1 VQPTEPLRPPTP
13 SDPAPPR
20 PDDLTSPDQ
29 GDRTAEFRTEELAGL
44 FRPGVPASDPEIP
57 DTEHYQG
64 PLPTPRDR
72 AVPAIAGYDVLD
84 FLGAGTY
91 GEVWLAREHGTDILV
106 AIKFFAHGQGQQW
119 QQLQA
124 DVRHLAQL
132 DGVHGIVQLKD
143 VAPDAPRPYYVM
155 AFAEGR
161 SLEDRLGKGPLP
173 VPEALALFRQITEAL
188 AYVHAKGIRHCDL
201 KPGNVLLDARGRPLL
216 ADFGQAHLPNDSSLA
231 LGTYFYMAPEQANL
245 DQPLPDT
252 RWDVYALGA
261 LFYRMVTGELPRDD
275 ERLRAELGKAGRV
288 EERLRTYREGIAQS
302 PRPVGHRRL
311 PHVDWAL
318 ADLID
323 RCLELDP
330 AHRLLDAGA
339 VLTALRRREH
349 WNRHRPLLFFG
360 LAAPL
365 LLLVVMTAVGLAA
378 GESAIDQSR
387 SALTR
392 NLLQGDA
399 FAAGLVANVVRDKLA
414 DRRKGL
420 ERCAQ
425 DPKFVA
431 AVHAHD
437 LDGARKILHT
447 RLEGPY
453 KDFTS
458 ILLANPQ
465 GDCLLACPVDEVG
478 GRERE
483 AARYCRF
490 LGAAG
495 QGPLQTLAGLYEPN
509 NFAYR
514 DWFQGV
520 GDRVDEK
527 DTARGRYKAIAETHF
542 SHPYRGL
549 TSGRYV
555 IAISTPVNLNRQ
567 QEVVQPVGVLQAT
580 ISLERLNDWI
590 TDVGGD
596 DGAVVA
602 LVDTR
607 CYPVLHSKAHPEAG
621 SIGPLGDDPF
631 RPLLVKGAA
640 GTSADFRDPTD
651 NRTYL
656 AAFAPVPVIKR
667 PATKERPDTT
677 EAWLAVVE
685 HDKESAL
692 RPVHELKGRLIT
704 LGGVMLAAFALVS
717 TGLWGWLL
725 WTIRRNENAGHA

>member
-1 VQPTEPLRPPTP
+1 VQPTEPVRPQTP
-13 SDPAPPR
+13 PDTGPLQPR
-20 PDDLTSPDQ
+20 PDDLTSP
-29 GDRTAEFRTEELAGL
+29 GLRDRTAESRTEELTGA
-44 FRPGVPASDPEIP
+44 PPSDPEIP

-64 PLPTPRDR
+64 PVPPLLARDKPT
-72 AVPAIAGYDVLD
+72 VAGYDVLD
-84 FLGAGTY
+84 LLGAGTY
-91 GEVWLAREHGTDILV
+91 GEVWLAREHGTEILV
-106 AIKFFAHGQGQQW
+106 AIKFFSRGPGQQW

-124 DVRHLAQL
+124 DVKHLAQL

-143 VAPDAPRPYYVM
+143 VEPAAPRPYYVM
-155 AFAEGR
+155 AYAEGR
-161 SLEDRLGKGPLP
+161 SLEDRLGKGPLS
-173 VPEALALFRQITEAL
+173 VPEALALFRQVTEAL

-201 KPGNVLLDARGRPLL
+201 KPGNVLLDSRGRPLI
-216 ADFGQAHLPNDSSLA
+216 ADFGQAQLPHDKSPA

-275 ERLRAELGKAGRV
+275 ERLRAELTRSGHV
-288 EERLRTYREGIAQS
+288 EERLRTYREGIARA
-302 PRPVGHRRL
+302 PRPARHRRC
-311 PHVDWAL
+311 PAMDWAL

-323 RCLELDP
+323 GCLELDP
-330 AHRLLDAGA
+330 ARRLLDAGA

-365 LLLVVMTAVGLAA
+365 LLLIVMTAVGLAA

-387 SALTR
+387 AALTR

-399 FAAGLVANVVRDKLA
+399 FAARLVANVVKDKLT

-425 DPKFVA
+425 DPKFAA
-431 AVHAHD
+431 AVRARD
-437 LDGARKILHT
+437 LDGARKILHN
-447 RLEGPY
+447 RLEVPAY

-458 ILLANPQ
+458 LLLANPE
-465 GDCLLACPVDEVG
+465 GDCLLACPVDEAG
-478 GRERE
+478 GREKE

-495 QGPLQTLAGLYEPN
+495 QGPLHTLAGLYEPN

-514 DWFQGV
+514 DWFQGK
-520 GDRVDEK
+520 GDHAEERE
-527 DTARGRYKAIAETHF
+527 TARGRYPPITDTHV

-549 TSGRYV
+549 TSGRFV
-555 IAISTPVNLNRQ
+555 IAISTPVRDRDNGRL
-567 QEVVQPVGVLQAT
+567 VGVLQAT
-580 ISLERLNDWI
+580 IALERLNEWI
-590 TDVGGD
+590 TDVGGE

-602 LVDTR
+602 LVDGH

-621 SIGPLGDDPF
+621 NVQPVGEETFG
-631 RPLLVKGAA
+631 LLLEQSAA
-640 GTSADFRDPTD
+640 GTDADFRDPTD
-651 NRTYL
+651 GRTYL
-656 AAFAPVPVIKR
+656 AAFAPVPGINR
-667 PATKERPDTT
+667 SDTNG
-677 EAWLAVVE
+677 AWLAVVE
-685 HDKESAL
+685 HDKEAAL